1 MIGASS
7 RADVRAGG
15 LPDMRVGVEQIDQ
28 RRRLEALFR
37 EHANPVH
44 AYARRRSS
52 STVADDVVGEVF
64 VIAWRRI
71 DEVPDP
77 ALPWL
82 LGCARRVLANQRR
95 SERRASALRSRL
107 AANQSRALPTDG
119 GDEVLRRAL
128 NELRGRDREVLLLTA
143 WEGLG
148 PDEVATVLGCS
159 KATMEV
165 RLHRARRRLE
175 AALAQIENERLNP
188 NAQEILP

>member
-1 MIGASS
+1 
-7 RADVRAGG
+7 
-15 LPDMRVGVEQIDQ
+15 MRVVVEQIDQ

-37 EHANPVH
+37 EHADAVH

-52 STVADDVVGEVF
+52 AAVADDVVGEVF

-95 SERRASALRSRL
+95 SERRVGALRSRL
-107 AANQSRALPTDG
+107 AANQPRALPADEGDG
-119 GDEVLRRAL
+119 MLRQAL
-128 NELRGRDREVLLLTA
+128 NALREPDREVLLLTA
-143 WEGLG
+143 WEGLS
-148 PDEVATVLGCS
+148 PSEVATVLGCS
-159 KATMEV
+159 KATMDV
-165 RLHRARRRLE
+165 RLHRARKRLE
-175 AALAQIENERLNP
+175 TSLAQIERARIDP